1 MKIFKAFKYK
11 LEPTDSQIVLLY
23 RMAGCGR
30 VVFNDSLEFILNIL
44 KTETGISDKKTLYK
58 HINDLPPKDRIV
70 LIKKLPSTFTLNK
83 YLTQWKKNEDRAW
96 LGEAYTDNL
105 QQRNADLVKGMD
117 EWCKG
122 KRGFSVF
129 RQRKIAHHST
139 MRFVNFTKYCGIE
152 KRHFKLPNKLGLV
165 KYRNSQPIS
174 GKPKNATVSLNACG
188 EWHISIMCEI
198 ESSKPQPTATT
209 ATTATTAVGIDM
221 GIAKNMTLSNGLVF
235 SGVHSFKS
243 IMDDLAKEQRKFA
256 RMAKGSTNREKQ
268 KLKIA
273 KLHQKAANIRR
284 DYQQKSTTII
294 SNNHAMIVVEDLKVA
309 NMSKSAKGSAEQ
321 HGKNVKQKSGLN
333 RAILDQG
340 WGEIRRQLKYKME
353 WQGGSFLAVPPNHTS
368 QTCPACLHKDKAN
381 RTTQASFVCVECGFS
396 ENADIVGAIN
406 VLNRGLAT
414 LAKTS

>member
-1 MKIFKAFKYK
+1 MKILKAFKYK
-11 LEPTDSQIVLLY
+11 LEPTSSQIVLLY

-30 VVFNDSLEFILNIL
+30 VVFNDSLEFMLNIL
-44 KTETGISDKKTLYK
+44 KNETGISDKKELYN
-58 HINDLPPKDRIV
+58 HLNDLPPKDRIA
-70 LIKKLPSTFTLNK
+70 LIKKLPTAFSLNK
-83 YLTQWKKNEDRAW
+83 HLTQWKKKEDRTW

-105 QQRNADLVKGMD
+105 QQRQKDLSGSAS

-122 KRGFSVF
+122 KRGFPVF
-129 RQRKIAHHST
+129 RQRKLAHHST

-152 KRHFKLPNKLGLV
+152 NRHIKLPNKLGLV

-174 GKPKNATVSLNACG
+174 GKPKHATVSLNACG

-198 ESSKPQPTATT
+198 ESSNPQS
-209 ATTATTAVGIDM
+209 TATTAVGIDM

-235 SGVHSFKS
+235 SGVHSFKR
-243 IMDDLAKEQRKFA
+243 IMDNLAKEQRKFA
-256 RMAKGSTNREKQ
+256 RMVKGSANWEKQ

-273 KLHQKAANIRR
+273 RLHQKAANIRR

-309 NMSKSAKGSAEQ
+309 NMSKSAKGSSEQ

-333 RAILDQG
+333 RAILNQG
-340 WGEIRRQLKYKME
+340 WGELRRQLKYKME
-353 WQGGSFLAVPPNHTS
+353 WQGGIFLAVSPHHTS

-381 RTTQASFVCVECGFS
+381 RTIQASFVCVECGFT

>member
-1 MKIFKAFKYK
+1 MKILKAFKYK
-11 LEPTDSQIVLLY
+11 LEPTDSQIALLY

-30 VVFNDSLEFILNIL
+30 VVFNDSLEFMLNIL
-44 KTETGISDKKTLYK
+44 KTETGISDKKVLYK
-58 HINDLPPKDRIV
+58 HLNDLPPKERIA
-70 LIKKLPSTFTLNK
+70 LIKKLPTPFTLNK
-83 YLTQWKKNEDRAW
+83 HLTQWKKKEDRAW

-105 QQRNADLVKGMD
+105 QQRQKDLAASAS

-122 KRGFSVF
+122 KRGFPVF
-129 RQRKIAHHST
+129 RQRKLAHHST

-165 KYRNSQPIS
+165 KYRNSQQVV

-188 EWHISIMCEI
+188 EWHISILCEI
-198 ESSKPQPTATT
+198 ELSKPQS
-209 ATTATTAVGIDM
+209 TATTAVGIDM

-235 SGVHSFKS
+235 SGVDSFKN

-256 RMAKGSTNREKQ
+256 RMVKGSANWQKQ
-268 KLKIA
+268 KLEIA
-273 KLHQKAANIRR
+273 KLHQKATNIRR

-294 SNNHAMIVVEDLKVA
+294 SNNHAMIVVEDLKVV
-309 NMSKSAKGSAEQ
+309 NMSKSAKGTEEQ
-321 HGKNVKQKSGLN
+321 QGRNVKQKSGLN

-353 WQGGSFLAVPPNHTS
+353 WQGGIFLAVPPHHTS
-368 QTCPACLHKDKAN
+368 QTCPVCLHKDKAN
-381 RTTQASFVCVECGFS
+381 RTTQASFVCVECGFT

>member
-1 MKIFKAFKYK
+1 MKIFKAFRYK
-11 LEPTDSQIVLLY
+11 IEPTSSQIALLY

-30 VVFNDSLEFILNIL
+30 VVFNDSLEFMLNIL
-44 KTETGISDKKTLYK
+44 KTETGISDKKALYK
-58 HINDLPPKDRIV
+58 HLNDLPPKDRIA
-70 LIKKLPSTFTLNK
+70 LIKKLPNAFSLNK
-83 YLTQWKKNEDRAW
+83 HLTQWKKKECRAW
-96 LGEAYTDNL
+96 LKEAYTDNL
-105 QQRNADLVKGMD
+105 QQRNADLVKGTD

-122 KRGFSVF
+122 KRGFPVF

-139 MRFVNFTKYCGIE
+139 MRFVNFTKYCSVENLHI
-152 KRHFKLPNKLGLV
+152 KLPNKLGLV
-165 KYRNSQPIS
+165 RFRKSQEIQ
-174 GKPKNATVSLNACG
+174 GIPKNCTVSLNACG

-198 ESSKPQPTATT
+198 ELSKPQS
-209 ATTATTAVGIDM
+209 TATTAVGIDM

-235 SGVHSFKS
+235 SGVHSFKN

-256 RMAKGSTNREKQ
+256 RMVKGSANWEKQ

-273 KLHQKAANIRR
+273 KLHQKAANVRC
-284 DYQQKSTTII
+284 DYQQKSTTMI
-294 SNNHAMIVVEDLKVA
+294 SNNHAMVVVEDLKVA

-321 HGKNVKQKSGLN
+321 QGKNVKQKSGLN

-340 WGEIRRQLKYKME
+340 WGELRRQLKYKME
-353 WQGGSFLAVPPNHTS
+353 WQGGIFLAVPPQYTS

-381 RTTQASFVCVECGFS
+381 RTTQASFVCVECGFA
-396 ENADIVGAIN
+396 ENADVVGAIN